1 MQTMQHSRIIKSE
14 WRSLLLRL

>member
-14 WRSLLLRL
+14 WRCLLLRL